1 MAAAEAM
8 RCDDTVLRRG
18 DTCWRVALAERATL
32 LIDGEAYF
40 TALRTALLHA
50 RRHVLI
56 AGWDFDSRTIL
67 PRSSGSTDEAPLE
80 LGALLGH
87 LVQTRPGLS
96 IHVLRWDYHWIYRDD
111 RETDTRARLER
122 FGIKFHD
129 DPCHPM
135 TGCVHH
141 KVVVIDDALAFCGGI
156 DLTHKRWDKCCHAL
170 EEPER
175 HFAGEPYIPVHD
187 TQLCVSGPIARD
199 LGDYLRQHWPAAALP
214 ERMSRDCE
222 LWPPQLH
229 SDFQNIRV
237 GICRTVPAS
246 SERSATREIE
256 QFYLAAIGRLS
267 RSVYIENQY
276 FTSTRI
282 ARAIAEQCRRV
293 PQLEG
298 LLVGMERP
306 KTSVELHTM
315 GYGRNRFQ
323 QVLEGSGAARQ
334 VPLVAAFTASEHSI
348 NMHSKLAVFDD
359 RWLTVG
365 SANLNHRSMGF
376 DVECNLVLEAVTEE
390 HRQRIALL
398 RDQLIAEHTGMEV
411 PELRAVLHVHGL
423 AHVPEVVQRT
433 RRLARVGS
441 TALTATLGPILAPLF
456 DRDAHWPLPPAPTAN
471 KAPPRQR
478 SLLIV
483 GACAAVGITVGS
495 MMADDAP
502 IIASVQKMFQAL
514 ASEAAETNH

>member
-1 MAAAEAM
+1 MQDE
-8 RCDDTVLRRG
+8 DTTLLRAG
-18 DTCWRVALAERATL
+18 ETCWRVSLAERATL

-40 TALRTALLHA
+40 SALRAALLSA
-50 RRHVLI
+50 RRHILI
-56 AGWDFDSRTIL
+56 AGWDFDSRTVL
-67 PRSSGSTDEAPLE
+67 PRSSPSEAPLE
-80 LGALLGH
+80 LGALLGD
-87 LVQTRPGLS
+87 LVRTRPDLS

-111 RETDTRARLER
+111 READTRERLER
-122 FGIKFHD
+122 LGIRFHD

-156 DLTHKRWDKCCHAL
+156 DLTHKRWDKCCHDL
-170 EEPER
+170 DEPER

-199 LGDYLRQHWPAAALP
+199 LGDYLRQHWPEAALP
-214 ERMSRDCE
+214 EGTSGDSY
-222 LWPPQLH
+222 LWPPRLH

-246 SERSATREIE
+246 PERSAIREIE
-256 QFYLAAIGRLS
+256 QFYLAAIGRLH
-267 RSVYIENQY
+267 RSLYIENQY

-282 ARAIAEQCRRV
+282 ARAIAERCRRV
-293 PQLEG
+293 PELAG

-306 KTSVELHTM
+306 KTPVELHTM

-323 QVLEGSGAARQ
+323 QVLEESGATRQ
-334 VPLVAAFTASEHSI
+334 VPLVAALTASKHGI
-348 NMHSKLAVFDD
+348 NMHSKLALFDD

-376 DVECNLVLEAVTEE
+376 DVECNLVLEAVTDE
-390 HRQRIALL
+390 HRQRLQFL

-411 PELRAVLHVHGL
+411 PELREVLKIHGL
-423 AHVPEVVQRT
+423 AQLPEVVQRP
-433 RRLARVGS
+433 RRLVRTSSAAV
-441 TALTATLGPILAPLF
+441 TATFGPILAPLF
-456 DRDAHWPLPPAPTAN
+456 DRDAQWPRPANDTPP
-471 KAPPRQR
+471 KQR
-478 SLLIV
+478 SLLLV
-483 GACAAVGITVGS
+483 GACAAIGISVGAL
-495 MMADDAP
+495 MADDAP

-514 ASEAAETNH
+514 ASESVASDH